1 METFLSEAVVLE
13 AALVSVL
20 LALWMTWL
28 GLRGL
33 LWLMPATGSSAP
45 SRNAQP
51 VRLAENLRQGYRR
64 RDAA

>member
-1 METFLSEAVVLE
+1 MENFMSEAVVLE
-13 AALVSVL
+13 AVLVSVL

-33 LWLMPATGSSAP
+33 FLLVPATAKPGASQAVRP
-45 SRNAQP
+45 I
-51 VRLAENLRQGYRR
+51 RLATDAEQTRQ